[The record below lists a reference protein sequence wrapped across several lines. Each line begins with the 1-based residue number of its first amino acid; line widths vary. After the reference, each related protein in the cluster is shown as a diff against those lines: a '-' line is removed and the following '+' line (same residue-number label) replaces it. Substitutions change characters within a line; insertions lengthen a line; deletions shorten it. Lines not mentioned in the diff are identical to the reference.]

1 MPEPNLSKTY
11 FQLTEHITIW
21 TERNE
26 KVTSIDWKIIMFVW
40 RTSGLIVSHVDF
52 SKSNSST
59 IIFCFEKS
67 RLYLTA
73 ASQGCT
79 ALSSSVEFNLMVT
92 YQKKH
97 LCEMFKKFPSV
108 CNFISVV
115 ILNFSEGKPT
125 SRNIKLRSCEKNV
138 SLVCQCMDQ
147 ATPCGLF

>member
-11 FQLTEHITIW
+11 FQLKHITIW

-108 CNFISVV
+108 CNVISVV

-138 SLVCQCMDQ
+138 
-147 ATPCGLF
+147 

>member
-1 MPEPNLSKTY
+1 MFLGIIGRNAGAKLVENVFSVKTY
-11 FQLTEHITIW
+11 HNLNRTQW
-21 TERNE
+21 ERHKHRLENYN
-26 KVTSIDWKIIMFVW
+26 VYW

-59 IIFCFEKS
+59 IIFCFEKP

-138 SLVCQCMDQ
+138 
-147 ATPCGLF
+147 